1 MDGWGELYPSLFW
14 IFGICLTLQS
24 PLSLKVAR
32 HAFLPSSLKDTSPI
46 HINLAS
52 RRLNSITVSLISS
65 CPCVLSEIWTL
76 STSTLS
82 SVYLSAFCLPLCG
95 PRLPPRCLSSLFCW
109 PSVLN
114 VAYNST
120 DFSPLAPPFPPP
132 SYTPGA
138 PPVSLGIDP
147 K

>member
-1 MDGWGELYPSLFW
+1 MGPALTRSHFVGKSSQNSSKPVLIFWSSIPCVFCLYIYCTLLKVVSYYGLSDGFPKKKKFGWGVDGLGELYPRLFW

-32 HAFLPSSLKDTSPI
+32 NPFLPSSLKDTSPI

-65 CPCVLSEIWTL
+65 CPCVLSEMWTL

-82 SVYLSAFCLPLCG
+82 SV
-95 PRLPPRCLSSLFCW
+95 
-109 PSVLN
+109 
-114 VAYNST
+114 
-120 DFSPLAPPFPPP
+120 
-132 SYTPGA
+132 
-138 PPVSLGIDP
+138 
-147 K
+147 